1 MGFIVTVNIIAVVLS
16 YFAKYKKCKFLFSF
30 AFILLTVIYSLR
42 YDFGNDYWG
51 YFETFHECQIYDSED
66 LRIEIG
72 WYYLCKL
79 CAPIGFFGLV
89 IVTTIF
95 QNLIVYKFI
104 KKNVEENWWWLAVF
118 IFTFNFNYML
128 LGCSMMRQYTAMVLC
143 LWASQYILNKRF
155 ILFAFFVGLAISMHT
170 SAILFALTY
179 FFAYFRPS
187 LYKKYVIMI
196 SLVVV
201 CVMIA
206 FSELIDA
213 TINQFLT
220 LAFFESYET
229 YSDWEAGTKSLGIVF
244 ELMMMAILMFS
255 HPKQESNIQ
264 IYNCTMLL
272 YYFIMPFTF
281 VILITNRLSFYYS
294 LFSLACFPYAIKEIK
309 MKPIQIMI
317 LVIFVFFTGRRFV
330 QSITGETY
338 GLFYQT
344 FNTIFDS
351 PSWL

>member
-1 MGFIVTVNIIAVVLS
+1 MWFIVTVNIIAIVLS
-16 YFAKYKKCKFLFSF
+16 YFAKFKDCRFLFSF
-30 AFILLTVIYSLR
+30 AFVLLTIVYSLR

-51 YFETFHECQIYDSED
+51 YFDTFHDCQIYDSED

-72 WYYLCKL
+72 WYYLCRL
-79 CAPIGFFGLV
+79 CAPIGYFGLV
-89 IVTTIF
+89 IVITIF
-95 QNLIVYKFI
+95 QNLVVYNFI
-104 KKNVEENWWWLAVF
+104 KKNVEKDWWWFAVF
-118 IFTFNFNYML
+118 IFAFNFNYML

-143 LWASQYILNKRF
+143 LWASQYILHKRIVPF
-155 ILFAFFVGLAISMHT
+155 TFFVGLAISIHT

-179 FFAYFRPS
+179 LFAYFRPP
-187 LYKKYVIMI
+187 LYKKYIILI

-206 FSELIDA
+206 SSELMDA
-213 TINQFLT
+213 AINQFLT

-244 ELMMMAILMFS
+244 ELMMMTILMSS
-255 HPKQESNIQ
+255 HPKQENDIQ
-264 IYNCTMLL
+264 ICNYTMLL
-272 YYFIMPFTF
+272 HYLIMPFTF
-281 VILITNRLSFYYS
+281 VILIVNRLSLYYS

-309 MKPIQIMI
+309 NKSVQIMI
-317 LVIFVFFTGRRFV
+317 LVIFVFFTWRRFV

-338 GLFYQT
+338 GSFYQT

-351 PSWL
+351 SVWL